1 MHRIL
6 SALLETA
13 LAAVFLIPIFLYL
26 NKTKFHNIHTTLA
39 ALLFALYLSAVYAM
53 VGMLNI
59 TYIRFD
65 PSFNFVPFLYFF
77 TDVTSLLNVF
87 LFVPLGFFL
96 PILRSKFRK
105 FWPTLAFGFLMSV
118 FIEVF
123 QIFTL
128 RATDVN
134 DLITNTFGTIVG
146 YFCGWLLLKAFP
158 KLTLVEETNEL
169 KTICGSVL
177 VVMFFFQPFLSNFVW
192 NHLL

>member
-26 NKTKFHNIHTTLA
+26 NKTKFHNNHTTWA

-53 VGMLNI
+53 VGMPNI

-96 PILRSKFRK
+96 PVLRSKFR
-105 FWPTLAFGFLMSV
+105 
-118 FIEVF
+118 
-123 QIFTL
+123 
-128 RATDVN
+128 
-134 DLITNTFGTIVG
+134 
-146 YFCGWLLLKAFP
+146 
-158 KLTLVEETNEL
+158 
-169 KTICGSVL
+169 
-177 VVMFFFQPFLSNFVW
+177 
-192 NHLL
+192 